1 MSFLD
6 KIDKAALPEH
16 VAIIMDGAA
25 AYGSGE
31 MVGDFPIYVPTVSVT
46 SIGEGGGSIAWVDD
60 FGVLKVGPE
69 SAGSTPGPACF
80 NNGGEKPT
88 ITDAFVVSGL
98 LVSDRLARVSTR
110 HFQVPL

>member
-1 MSFLD
+1 MGAASIAQHSGRAEVISFD
-6 KIDKAALPEH
+6 VGGTSAD

-80 NNGGEKPT
+80 NNGGENQQSPMHLW
-88 ITDAFVVSGL
+88 F
-98 LVSDRLARVSTR
+98 LAY
-110 HFQVPL
+110 